1 VGAATGLRSTVGL
14 AALIDAGT
22 AGLPALLTRPRAR
35 AAARLGVASELV
47 LDKLP
52 STPSRLE
59 PAGLAG
65 RIVLA
70 AMTGV
75 VLARGAN
82 ERVLEPVVIASAAAI
97 AGAKLG
103 HDARAAAAEIFPP
116 FAVAIAEDGLAVGLA
131 AASSRVANATPDRVH
146 RDTKTH
152 LSLRGPSCC
161 LSVGNNAALVGGLGE
176 TSL

>member
-1 VGAATGLRSTVGL
+1 MTRSHLGRAALAGAATGLRSTVGL
-14 AALIDAGT
+14 AALIDART

-65 RIVLA
+65 RIVFA
-70 AMTGV
+70 GVTGA

-82 ERVLEPVVIASAAAI
+82 QPVLEAAVIASAAAM
-97 AGAKLG
+97 ASAKLG
-103 HDARAAAAEIFPP
+103 HDARAAAAQIFPS
-116 FAVAIAEDGLAVGLA
+116 FAVAVAEDGLAVGLA
-131 AASSRVANATPDRVH
+131 AAASCRPHARADACERFRVAT
-146 RDTKTH
+146 
-152 LSLRGPSCC
+152 RG
-161 LSVGNNAALVGGLGE
+161 
-176 TSL
+176 